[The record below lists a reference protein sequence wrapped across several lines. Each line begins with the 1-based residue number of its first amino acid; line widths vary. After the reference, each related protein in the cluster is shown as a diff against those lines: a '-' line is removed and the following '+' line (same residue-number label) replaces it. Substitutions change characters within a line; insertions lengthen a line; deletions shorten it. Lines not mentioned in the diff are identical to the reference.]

1 MHLPSSWGCGRCSS
15 TVLGGI
21 IWKGGEGAVLG
32 SSSGRE
38 AGCPSGSAVPSLWIR
53 GFGDSSGFS
62 HDAQGYRVH
71 LAVCNF
77 VGLQVDHLL
86 TSVTLR

>member
-1 MHLPSSWGCGRCSS
+1 MLGR
-15 TVLGGI
+15 I

-38 AGCPSGSAVPSLWIR
+38 AGCLPGSVVLSLWMR
-53 GFGDSSGFS
+53 GFGDSSSFS
-62 HDAQGYRVH
+62 HEAQGYRVH
-71 LAVCNF
+71 LAVCIF
-77 VGLQVDHLL
+77 LGLQVGQLL